1 MIPPTFKLSPI
12 PAPPAMTK
20 APSAVVVESVEFVTV
35 VIPAML
41 VFKPTPR
48 PPSITKA
55 PVEVEVDSV
64 LFTR

>member
-1 MIPPTFKLSPI
+1 
-12 PAPPAMTK
+12 MTK